1 MPTEENE
8 DIFCVPGME
17 FNPTKLREAYTQAVE
32 NIGFS
37 QGIVNCISVTRCHD
51 GTASTRGVFWT
62 RDENYNEIQIEKPVK
77 ESKYTKIEENLRGT
91 YFEEIIKKLS
101 VRYTLG
107 RVRILKLDSRSSLSY
122 HRDPEPRIHIPIVTN
137 PGALV
142 VVKNF
147 ATHLPADGSAYIVN
161 TKKYHTAI
169 NGGNEPRVHL
179 VASVISTIEDD
190 ELYAVYGGD

>member
-1 MPTEENE
+1 MSTDENE
-8 DIFCVPGME
+8 DIFCAHSME
-17 FNPTKLREAYTQAVE
+17 FDPIKLREAYTQAVE

-62 RDENYNEIQIEKPVK
+62 KDENYNEIQIEKPVK
-77 ESKYTKIEENLRGT
+77 ESKYTKIEDSLRGT

-101 VRYTLG
+101 ARYTLG

-122 HRDPEPRIHIPIVTN
+122 HRDPELRIHIPIVTN

-147 ATHLPADGSAYIVN
+147 ATHLPNSMVRTCSNFELGRQDRLTDADPCSSWM
-161 TKKYHTAI
+161 
-169 NGGNEPRVHL
+169 
-179 VASVISTIEDD
+179 VATSIWYCVT
-190 ELYAVYGGD
+190 